1 MAITNDDLERV
12 RNQLEMKINSVSVEH
27 VHLVQAIGSYS
38 ERFTAVDARFDAVD
52 HRLDAVDHRLD
63 ALSADFER
71 RFDVLSADVDRR
83 FEAMTA
89 DMNRRF
95 DDVRSDIARLDTRLD
110 RLDSKMDSRFNVQT
124 VLMTTLGV
132 LVLFGEPI
140 RELLGF

>member
-1 MAITNDDLERV
+1 M
-12 RNQLEMKINSVSVEH
+12 
-27 VHLVQAIGSYS
+27 
-38 ERFTAVDARFDAVD
+38 TADI
-52 HRLDAVDHRLD
+52 
-63 ALSADFER
+63 
-71 RFDVLSADVDRR
+71 DRR